1 MLFNVPG
8 AKSSPGCP
16 AMVTRP
22 MAAPCRYKIPAVGLD
37 HLDDITDFHRWS
49 ILSGIGELK
58 EHQPALA
65 ISCLK

>member
-1 MLFNVPG
+1 MFVL
-8 AKSSPGCP
+8 
-16 AMVTRP
+16 P